1 MSDLLDAAVH
11 LSAAWLWFLLLPPVA
26 WFVHFVYHQTRPPVA
41 NDRVTVLLV
50 LRVTIFA
57 ILVLLLAEPV
67 LSYLAR
73 RALRP
78 EVVTLIDLSAS
89 MEVEEGGVTR
99 LDRIRRSM
107 REGLVELLVG
117 PVRAFSSSTQE
128 IAPDSIDAWRATGQ
142 ATDLAAA
149 LESAFTATS
158 DPRLLAG
165 IVLIS
170 DGRHNLGADPVRVA
184 TEHETP
190 VFVLG
195 VTSETSPDDVQIVD
209 VVADGHAFAGKA
221 VRLVVRLRN
230 WGFQDSSVAMRLEEG
245 DQIID
250 QIEVRL
256 AADGQLQ
263 PVEFLTP
270 PLSAG
275 PHLLRVHIVPRSSE
289 LTPHNNQSLVPLSV
303 RPSRIHVLLFADRP
317 SQESAFVYRTLA
329 ADSTLQVDGF
339 IGQDDNTFYRQE
351 TFPGKLE
358 SYDAVVLLA
367 PVEPAMAI
375 SSGAMKAY
383 IASGGGLLIQAPV
396 TDDNGLSASWSDF
409 LPTIT
414 RPVLA
419 EVTRDEEPLHLV
431 PEARSHPL
439 LRGMT
444 RGAIQD
450 PWQRL
455 PPLLARVSRTR
466 VKSTARALL
475 AAPDGDPV
483 VVAGTYK
490 DGRVVHVLG
499 TGFWRQSLFGEA
511 MGTHGQH
518 VQGFWRSAVHWL
530 ALADSGGRVRASA
543 EQPVFR
549 SGQPVAVAAQVFD
562 ELNEP
567 LADAEVQLSL
577 TPGGRSLILDQVH
590 QGTYRAELSEL
601 PVGSYGFR
609 ITARLR
615 DTNIGQT
622 EGTFLVESH
631 TVESDDLRSDPE
643 MLTAIAR
650 ASGGQYRALEDWREL
665 IHAIR
670 PVPVL
675 VREEQ
680 NLGVEIRHIAWLL
693 LLTGLLT
700 AEWVLRKRS
709 GML

>member
-1 MSDLLDAAVH
+1 MSDPLDAAIH
-11 LSAAWLWFLLLPPVA
+11 LNAVWLWFLLLPLMV
-26 WFVHFVYHQTRPPVA
+26 WFAHFVYHRTRPPVVHA
-41 NDRVTVLLV
+41 RVTVLLI
-50 LRVTIFA
+50 LRATILGV
-57 ILVLLLAEPV
+57 LVLLLAEPV

-78 EVVTLIDLSAS
+78 VVVTLIDLSPS

-107 REGLVELLVG
+107 KEGLEELLVG
-117 PVRAFSSSTQE
+117 PVRAFSSTVQE
-128 IAPDSIDAWRATGQ
+128 IDPDSLDGWHATGQ

-149 LESAFTATS
+149 LESVFDVGA

-170 DGRHNLGADPVRVA
+170 DGGHNLGADPVRVA
-184 TEHETP
+184 AEHQTP

-195 VTSETSPDDVQIVD
+195 VTSETNPDDVQIVD
-209 VVADGHAFAGKA
+209 VVPEGQAFAGKSS
-221 VRLVVRLRN
+221 RLVARLRS
-230 WGFQDSSVAMRLEEG
+230 WGFQDSIVAMRLEEG
-245 DQIID
+245 EQIID

-263 PVEFLTP
+263 TVELLTP

-289 LTPHNNQSLVPLSV
+289 LTPHNNQSLVPLNV
-303 RPSRIHVLLFADRP
+303 RQSRIHVLLLTDRP
-317 SQESAFVYRTLA
+317 SPESAFVHRTLA
-329 ADSTLQVDGF
+329 ADSTLQLDEF
-339 IGQDDNTFYRQE
+339 IGLDAAAFYRQV
-351 TFPGKLE
+351 TFPGDLE
-358 SYDAVVLLA
+358 TYDAVVLLA
-367 PVEPAMAI
+367 PAERTVAI
-375 SSGAMKAY
+375 SPSTLKTY
-383 IASGGGLLIQAPV
+383 VASGGGLLIQVPV
-396 TDDNGLSASWSDF
+396 TGADRLSVAWADF
-409 LPTIT
+409 LPTVMG
-414 RPVLA
+414 PVFA
-419 EVTRDEEPLHLV
+419 EVVRDDKPLHLV
-431 PEARSHPL
+431 PESRSHPIH
-439 LRGMT
+439 RGVT
-444 RGAIQD
+444 RGATED

-455 PPLLARVSRTR
+455 PPLLARVPRIQL
-466 VKSTARALL
+466 KSTARALL

-511 MGTHGQH
+511 IGTHTRYVH
-518 VQGFWRSAVHWL
+518 AFWRSAVHWL

-543 EQPVFR
+543 DQPVFR
-549 SGQPVAVAAQVFD
+549 SGQPAAITAQAFD

-567 LADAEVQLSL
+567 LADAEVHLSL
-577 TPGGRSLILDQVH
+577 SPGGRSLILDPVRP
-590 QGTYRAELSEL
+590 GIYRAELSGL
-601 PVGSYGFR
+601 TVGSYSFR
-609 ITARLR
+609 IAARLGEA
-615 DTNIGQT
+615 TIGQT

-643 MLTAIAR
+643 ILAAIAQ
-650 ASGGQYRALEDWREL
+650 ASGGEYRALEDWREL

-680 NLGVEIRHIAWLL
+680 ELGIEIRHIAWLL
-693 LLTGLLT
+693 LLTVLLT
-700 AEWVLRKRS
+700 TEWVLRKRS